1 MVLSPLSPS
10 KELME
15 CRASSYSN
23 QINMSQI
30 LQTAQDSLE
39 HSNYAHT
46 CTFSMSIGMKGNQ
59 SILYKFSISKQKLF
73 ESNFFTHRN

>member
-1 MVLSPLSPS
+1 
-10 KELME
+10 
-15 CRASSYSN
+15 
-23 QINMSQI
+23 MSQI

-73 ESNFFTHRN
+73 